1 MAQLFSYIFFKKS
14 NMKGTISNLR
24 YISKFKFP
32 TCPLIFNF
40 EKLDYSWIYSKSSFN
55 FCTTKLFKEG
65 TYGNNKVWGNPMT
78 LFDPCSVWA
87 IKLVKTNPFVFTIFM
102 AVLAERAFNNVLSH
116 VFKVFWWLYIQ
127 YRRIVESPTKTHY
140 VNNLS
145 TEPAHPTF

>member
-14 NMKGTISNLR
+14 NMKGTISYLR
-24 YISKFKFP
+24 YISKSKFP

-40 EKLDYSWIYSKSSFN
+40 KKLDYSWIYSKSSFN
-55 FCTTKLFKEG
+55 FCTAKLFKEG
-65 TYGNNKVWGNPMT
+65 TYGNNKVWVNHDHIWS
-78 LFDPCSVWA
+78 LFCVSYQIGRKPTH
-87 IKLVKTNPFVFTIFM
+87 LFLLFFM